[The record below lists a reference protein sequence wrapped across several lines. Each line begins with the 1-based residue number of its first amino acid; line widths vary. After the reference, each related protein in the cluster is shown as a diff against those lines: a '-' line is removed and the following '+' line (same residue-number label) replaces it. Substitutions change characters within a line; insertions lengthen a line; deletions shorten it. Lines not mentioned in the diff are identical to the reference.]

1 MKPEN
6 QLSYTPGGRALDTAV
21 FGFAVFTLLCHVA
34 VGLQLGLDTLIQI
47 SILALLLGIGVR
59 IGWGRRDPRTEPT
72 TRAASSPNGIPT
84 LSGLSLLILALVG
97 VGLHWGLDSI
107 WGYWVCAAVGC
118 VIVLARETRSHPQ
131 SPEVQVGRFERTSLW
146 GLGVLCAL
154 TALAAHHG
162 DADDAFYVNLSV
174 WALDHPDA
182 PLLPGDTL
190 HGFDGIAMSLPVFKL
205 LSYEIFQ
212 AAFARLSGLPAL
224 DVVHL
229 CFPPLIALLIPF
241 VWARLASL
249 LVPSRWL
256 IVVGLM
262 IAQLF
267 FLGDGHASYG
277 DFGLLRLQQGKTV
290 LLLIALPLIAYYG
303 IRFGLAPS
311 LSRGLLLAAAQI
323 AAVGLSTTAL
333 WLGPTTG
340 FLAVCAATTLG
351 DTHWLRTGRTVL
363 LGLMTSLYPLALA
376 LFMRSAT
383 LRAFSEAV
391 HPLPSLEWS
400 SHELMTHALDLLAG
414 PDQVAR
420 LILFCLIAV
429 LAIPGTALFR
439 RYMAVTVGAFFLFF
453 FDPWLARFVSHQ
465 ITGADTYFRVFW
477 VLPLPL
483 IIASVLSAPL
493 AVGTSLPEGRRRG
506 LTVAT
511 CVGALA
517 LLIWL
522 PGTHTLSSANEVRLG
537 WPGPKVPIRELAMAQ
552 RVVETSHEGDFI
564 LTPPLISRWIPLFQ
578 DHPAPLMV
586 RAMYLDRLHERLGA
600 EELIER
606 RLLTQLVGG
615 QTAGGNG
622 PERLAGAVSR
632 YPLNAVLLSGPALA
646 NPELRR
652 ILIDSPLSVDFRD
665 ADYELWVR
673 KKGPDSSER

>member
-6 QLSYTPGGRALDTAV
+6 QLSYRPGGQALDTAI
-21 FGFAVFTLLCHVA
+21 FGFAVFTLLCHMAVA
-34 VGLQLGLDTLIQI
+34 LQLGLDALIQI
-47 SILALLLGIGVR
+47 STLALLLGVAAQIT
-59 IGWGRRDPRTEPT
+59 WSRRSARTDPRIETTSSFEPH
-72 TRAASSPNGIPT
+72 AT
-84 LSGLSLLILALVG
+84 LSGLGLLVLAVFG
-97 VGLHWGLDSI
+97 VGFHQGLDSI
-107 WGYWVCAAVGC
+107 WGYWFCAGVGC
-118 VIVLARETRSHPQ
+118 LIVLAREARSHPH
-131 SPEVQVGRFERTSLW
+131 SPDVQIGRLERTSLW
-146 GLGVLCAL
+146 GLGLLCAL

-182 PLLPGDTL
+182 PLLLGDTL

-205 LSYEIFQ
+205 LSYEILQ
-212 AAFARLSGLPAL
+212 AAVARLSGLSAL
-224 DVVHL
+224 SVVHL
-229 CFPPLIALLIPF
+229 CFPPVIALLIPF

-256 IVVGLM
+256 IVVGLV

-311 LSRGLLLAAAQI
+311 LPRGLLLAAAQI

-333 WLGPTTG
+333 WLAPTTAL
-340 FLAVCAATTLG
+340 LALCAAIPLG
-351 DTHWLRTGRTVL
+351 GSNSLRAGRTVL
-363 LGLMTSLYPLALA
+363 LGLVTSLYPLALA

-400 SHELMTHALDLLAG
+400 GPELMNHALTLLAG
-414 PDQVAR
+414 PGWVAS
-420 LILFCLIAV
+420 LILFCLIAI
-429 LAIPGTALFR
+429 LTMPGTDLFR
-439 RYMAVTVGAFFLFF
+439 RYMAITVGAFFLFF
-453 FDPWLARFVSHQ
+453 FNPGLARFVSHQ

-493 AVGTSLPEGRRRG
+493 ALGESLSDGRRRG
-506 LTVAT
+506 LTGAT

-522 PGTHTLSSANEVRLG
+522 PGTHTLSSTNEVQLG
-537 WPGPKVPIRELAMAQ
+537 WPRPKVPIQEWAIAQ
-552 RVVETSHEGDFI
+552 RILGSSHEGDFV
-564 LTPPLISRWIPLFQ
+564 LTPQLVSRWIPLFQ
-578 DHPAPLMV
+578 DYPAPLMV
-586 RAMYLDRLHERLGA
+586 RAMYLDRLHERLGP

-606 RLLTQLVGG
+606 RFLTQLVGG
-615 QTAGGNG
+615 QSAGGNG
-622 PERLAGAVSR
+622 PERLGDAISR
-632 YPLNAVLLSGPALA
+632 YPLNAVLLSGPALT
-646 NPELRR
+646 NPALRR
-652 ILIDSPLSVDFRD
+652 ALIDSPLSVDFRD

-673 KKGPDSSER
+673 EKRPDSSER